1 MAPGARAAEVPAR
14 VPVLVP
20 AAAQVAE
27 APVTAAEVP
36 EQPVPAAEVPPVEE
50 ALLLQ
55 QLEEQAQ
62 PVALLT

>member
-1 MAPGARAAEVPAR
+1 MPGARAAQVPAR

-20 AAAQVAE
+20 AAQVAE
-27 APVTAAEVP
+27 ALVMAAEVP

-62 PVALLT
+62 PVALPT